1 MPLLD
6 AGGLAVDTATF
17 TELEELDRAL
27 AARGP
32 RDRIAVRVPA
42 EADGEA
48 LARDAAQADLIA
60 ITIEKT
66 GNGRVFSLAETLRER
81 GYRGTIRAVG
91 PLIPDQFR
99 FALDCGIDQVE
110 ITEEQ
115 LDRQPVEQWQAA
127 AQSIT
132 RTYVGPEG
140 IFAQRARARSATRAQ
155 TAGDAA

>member
-6 AGGLAVDTATF
+6 AKGLAVDGATLV
-17 TELEELDRAL
+17 ELETLDDAL
-27 AARGP
+27 ENRGP
-32 RDRIAVRVPA
+32 GDRIGVTVPA

-48 LARDAAQADLIA
+48 LAREAARADIIA

-99 FALDCGIDQVE
+99 FAIDCGIDQVE
-110 ITEEQ
+110 ITEEH
-115 LDRQPVEQWQAA
+115 LARQPVEQWQAA
-127 AQSIT
+127 ASTIT
-132 RTYVGPEG
+132 RTYVGPDG
-140 IFAQRARARSATRAQ
+140 IFARRAAARGAV
-155 TAGDAA
+155 

>member
-6 AGGLAVDTATF
+6 AGGLRTDTVTFVD
-17 TELEELDRAL
+17 LEKLDDAL
-27 AARGP
+27 ASRGP
-32 RDRIAVRVPA
+32 RDRIGIAVPA

-48 LARDAAQADLIA
+48 LARVAARADLIA
-60 ITIEKT
+60 IVIEKT

-110 ITEEQ
+110 ITEEH
-115 LDRQPVEQWQAA
+115 LARQPLEQWQAA
-127 AQSIT
+127 AQTIT
-132 RTYVGPEG
+132 RTYVGPDG
-140 IFAQRARARSATRAQ
+140 IFARRARNRAAAR
-155 TAGDAA
+155 GAA